1 MDPLSLIVQELRRA
15 EESAAMYENYLS
27 RFEARS
33 DFDACDEVYRR
44 IAEEKQIVLRSA
56 ADLRSKL
63 TDQAVSVIASQGQAI
78 YRVESDGQSS
88 YFLDRIDATFLS
100 SAPSH
105 VPPHT
110 VVALSHND
118 LDLSVIAH
126 TADIGPQCPRA
137 RPDAPD
143 LLKYRADKAEL
154 SAIMRD
160 FTNNQIH
167 FVGIDKHTIVM
178 PEYQTF
184 RKAIKAGKDPA
195 LFMKGEY
202 RTYKTGYIKA
212 TNTYTENKLF
222 FPSILPASNSFL

>member
-15 EESAAMYENYLS
+15 EEEAAKYEIYLS

-44 IAEEKQIVLRSA
+44 IADEKQIVLRSA

-88 YFLDRIDATFLS
+88 YFLDRIDATFLTS
-100 SAPSH
+100 SPSSI
-105 VPPHT
+105 PHHGM
-110 VVALSHND
+110 VALSHND
-118 LDLSVIAH
+118 LDLSVIACAED
-126 TADIGPQCPRA
+126 TGPQFPHARA
-137 RPDAPD
+137 DAPD

-160 FTNNQIH
+160 FTNNKIH
-167 FVGIDKHTIVM
+167 FVGIDDHTIVM
-178 PEYQTF
+178 AEYQTF
-184 RKAIKAGKDPA
+184 RKAIKTGKDPA

-202 RTYKTGYIKA
+202 RTYRTGYIKA
-212 TNTYTENKLF
+212 TNIYTENKLF
-222 FPSILPASNSFL
+222 FPYTIPASY